1 MFNAKV
7 KSEVLKGIIDVTSP
21 LVNEVKFNITPKGIS
36 LRAVDPA
43 HVAMV
48 DLEIKKS
55 AFDEFKAKD
64 LELGIDMDKFASIMR
79 LSTAGDMVSLEYDED
94 TNRLIVKI
102 GNLVRK
108 MGLIDTAGMPDPKM
122 PNLNL
127 PAKVVLKASELSQGV
142 RASEAVSD
150 HLSLTVSKDNFELFA
165 EGDTDTV
172 NLKLPK
178 SLLVELNTNSKC
190 KSLFSIDYFSNMIKP
205 VRGDDPVT
213 IMIGN
218 DNPIRVEFNIAD
230 DKGHVTYL
238 LAPRIESEWKTKRC
252 SFIVKEGR
260 RRRYIGFTLSS
271 KENIE
276 KNDLIFELQKKCSIM
291 YNKNYKE
298 MGIFLVRFNDG
309 EGIIRCKHIE
319 KENTIKLLNSID
331 KVTKYKVNIETL
343 GTSGTIKTLIRKHM
357 QN

>member
-21 LVNEVKFNITPKGIS
+21 LVNEVKFNITSKGIS

-48 DLEIKKS
+48 DLQVNS
-55 AFDEFKAKD
+55 DAFEEFKANEM
-64 LELGIDMDKFASIMR
+64 ELGIDMDKLSSIMR
-79 LSTAGDMVSLEYDED
+79 LSNTGDMVSMEYDEN
-94 TNRLIVKI
+94 TNRLVIRI
-102 GNLVRK
+102 GNLVRR

-127 PAKVVLKASELSQGV
+127 PAKVIIKASELNQGV

-150 HLSLTVSKDNFELFA
+150 HLALTVNKDNFELFA

-178 SLLVELNTNSKC
+178 KLLTELDVKSKC

-205 VRGDDPVT
+205 VKGEDPIT

-218 DNPIRVEFNIAD
+218 DNPIKVEFNIAD
-230 DKGHVTYL
+230 DKGHVIYL
-238 LAPRIESEWKTKRC
+238 LAPRIESE
-252 SFIVKEGR
+252 
-260 RRRYIGFTLSS
+260 
-271 KENIE
+271 
-276 KNDLIFELQKKCSIM
+276 
-291 YNKNYKE
+291 
-298 MGIFLVRFNDG
+298 
-309 EGIIRCKHIE
+309 
-319 KENTIKLLNSID
+319 
-331 KVTKYKVNIETL
+331 
-343 GTSGTIKTLIRKHM
+343 
-357 QN
+357 

>member
-21 LVNEVKFNITPKGIS
+21 LVNEVKFNITSKGIS

-48 DLEIKKS
+48 DLQVKDK
-55 AFDEFKAKD
+55 AFEEYKATD
-64 LELGIDMDKFASIMR
+64 MELGIDMDKLSGIMR
-79 LSTAGDMVSLEYDED
+79 LSSSGDMVSLEYDED

-150 HLSLTVSKDNFELFA
+150 HLALTVNKDNFELFA

-178 SLLVELNTNSKC
+178 DLVVELNTTGKC

-205 VRGDDPVT
+205 VRGEDPIT
-213 IMIGN
+213 IMIVI
-218 DNPIRVEFNIAD
+218 DNPIKVEFDIAEK
-230 DKGHVTYL
+230 KGHVIYL
-238 LAPRIESEWKTKRC
+238 LAPRIESE
-252 SFIVKEGR
+252 
-260 RRRYIGFTLSS
+260 
-271 KENIE
+271 
-276 KNDLIFELQKKCSIM
+276 
-291 YNKNYKE
+291 
-298 MGIFLVRFNDG
+298 
-309 EGIIRCKHIE
+309 
-319 KENTIKLLNSID
+319 
-331 KVTKYKVNIETL
+331 
-343 GTSGTIKTLIRKHM
+343 
-357 QN
+357 

>member
-21 LVNEVKFNITPKGIS
+21 LVNEVKLNITSKGIS

-48 DLEIKKS
+48 DLQVKDK
-55 AFDEFKAKD
+55 AFEEYKATD
-64 LELGIDMDKFASIMR
+64 MELGIDMDKLSGIMR
-79 LSTAGDMVSLEYDED
+79 LSSSGDMVSLEYDED

-150 HLSLTVSKDNFELFA
+150 HLALTVNKDNFELFA

-178 SLLVELNTNSKC
+178 DLVVELNTTGKC

-205 VRGDDPVT
+205 VRGEDPIT

-218 DNPIRVEFNIAD
+218 DNPIKVEFDIAEK
-230 DKGHVTYL
+230 KGHVIYL
-238 LAPRIESEWKTKRC
+238 LAPRIESE
-252 SFIVKEGR
+252 
-260 RRRYIGFTLSS
+260 
-271 KENIE
+271 
-276 KNDLIFELQKKCSIM
+276 
-291 YNKNYKE
+291 
-298 MGIFLVRFNDG
+298 
-309 EGIIRCKHIE
+309 
-319 KENTIKLLNSID
+319 
-331 KVTKYKVNIETL
+331 
-343 GTSGTIKTLIRKHM
+343 
-357 QN
+357 

>member
-1 MFNAKV
+1 MFSAKV

-21 LVNEVKFNITPKGIS
+21 LVSEVKFNITSKGIT

-48 DLEIKKS
+48 DLEVKNN
-55 AFDEFKAKD
+55 AFEEFKATEM
-64 LELGIDMDKFASIMR
+64 ELGIDMDKLSSIMR
-79 LSTAGDMVSLEYDED
+79 LSSSDDMIFLDYEEES
-94 TNRLIVKI
+94 NRLIIKI

-142 RASEAVSD
+142 KASEAVSD
-150 HLSLTVSKDNFELFA
+150 HLSLTVNKENFELFA

-178 SLLVELNTNSKC
+178 DLLVELNTTSKC

-205 VRGDDPVT
+205 VKGEDPIT

-218 DNPIRVEFNIAD
+218 DNPIKVEFDIAD
-230 DKGHVTYL
+230 SKGHVIYL
-238 LAPRIESEWKTKRC
+238 LAPRIES
-252 SFIVKEGR
+252 
-260 RRRYIGFTLSS
+260 
-271 KENIE
+271 
-276 KNDLIFELQKKCSIM
+276 D
-291 YNKNYKE
+291 
-298 MGIFLVRFNDG
+298 
-309 EGIIRCKHIE
+309 
-319 KENTIKLLNSID
+319 
-331 KVTKYKVNIETL
+331 
-343 GTSGTIKTLIRKHM
+343 
-357 QN
+357 

>member
-48 DLEIKKS
+48 DLNVKDK
-55 AFDEFKAKD
+55 AFEEFKATEM
-64 LELGIDMDKFASIMR
+64 ELGVDMDKLGGIMR
-79 LSTAGDMVSLEYDED
+79 LSSSGDMVSLEYDED

-122 PNLNL
+122 PSLNL
-127 PAKVVLKASELSQGV
+127 PAKVVLKASELAQGV

-150 HLSLTVSKDNFELFA
+150 HLALTVNKEDFELYA

-178 SLLVELNTNSKC
+178 DLLVELNSKNKC

-205 VRGDDPVT
+205 VRGDDPIT

-218 DNPIRVEFNIAD
+218 DNPIRVEFDIAEK
-230 DKGHVTYL
+230 KGHVTYL
-238 LAPRIESEWKTKRC
+238 LAPRIESE
-252 SFIVKEGR
+252 
-260 RRRYIGFTLSS
+260 
-271 KENIE
+271 
-276 KNDLIFELQKKCSIM
+276 
-291 YNKNYKE
+291 
-298 MGIFLVRFNDG
+298 
-309 EGIIRCKHIE
+309 
-319 KENTIKLLNSID
+319 
-331 KVTKYKVNIETL
+331 
-343 GTSGTIKTLIRKHM
+343 
-357 QN
+357 